1 MMLAELNKIAQS
13 DKGTHHSYID
23 MYYEQSM
30 SKYKDKDVTLLEI
43 GVNAGKSLELWG
55 QYFND
60 QSTIIGIDKKI
71 TVPYQPSKKN
81 MRYVIGDATKED
93 TVKNFGSMDIIID
106 DGSHRLN
113 DQLKSFNLLH
123 AKLKRGGVYV
133 IEDIRDIDE
142 SRQRFKNLEN
152 SHGVQVK
159 IFDFRH
165 VKNIK
170 DDVIVEIS
178 K

>member
-13 DKGTHHSYID
+13 DKGTHHSYIE
-23 MYYEQSM
+23 MYYEESM
-30 SKYKDKDVTLLEI
+30 SKYKEKDVTLLEI

-60 QSTIIGIDKKI
+60 KSTIIGIDKKI
-71 TVPYQPSKKN
+71 TVPYQPTKKN
-81 MRYVIGDATKED
+81 MRYVIGDATKEE

-123 AKLKRGGVYV
+123 AKLKTGGVYV